1 MALSYA
7 TQPRPPTRPPDGGLD
22 IGCMNSAQS
31 LTHAFKAPSLSL
43 LATEP
48 LRAMFDFVASRL
60 AAAAPPIGDGHP
72 VVVFPGL
79 GGAPFTTAQLRRYLD
94 QAGFQAHD
102 WGRGM
107 NTGPDGDFGPWLQGL
122 VQHVRELHGASGHK
136 VSLVGWSLGGVYAR
150 EIAKLCPESVRQ
162 VITLGT
168 PFASL
173 GGANHAGGIYKLLNR
188 DSAQLTPELQAR
200 LRECP
205 PVPTTSVYSKN
216 DGVVSWRGCIEK
228 KTATSESVEV
238 TASHLGMVT
247 NPEVLRI
254 VVNRLAQPEGRWRAL
269 RRGERLGTRRG
280 VRA

>member
-1 MALSYA
+1 
-7 TQPRPPTRPPDGGLD
+7 
-22 IGCMNSAQS
+22 MNSAQT
-31 LTHAFKAPSLSL
+31 LNPAFKAPSLSL

-60 AAAAPPIGDGHP
+60 AAAAQPIGDGHP

-79 GGAPFTTAQLRRYLD
+79 GGAPFTTSQLRRYLD

-107 NTGPDGDFGPWLQGL
+107 NTGPDGNLDTWLLGL
-122 VQHVRELHGASGHK
+122 VQHVRELHAATGRK

-162 VITLGT
+162 VVTLGT

-188 DSAQLTPELQAR
+188 DNSVQLTPELQAR
-200 LRECP
+200 LRTCP
-205 PVPTTSVYSKN
+205 PVPTTSVYSKS
-216 DGVVSWRGCIEK
+216 DGVVSWRGCLEK

-247 NPEVLRI
+247 HPEVLRI
-254 VVNRLAQPEGRWRAL
+254 VANRLAQPEGEWRAL
-269 RRGERLGTRRG
+269 RRGERLGTG
-280 VRA
+280 KSARA

>member
-1 MALSYA
+1 MDPAR
-7 TQPRPPTRPPDGGLD
+7 T
-22 IGCMNSAQS
+22 
-31 LTHAFKAPSLSL
+31 LTTAFQAPSLSL

-60 AAAAPPIGDGHP
+60 AAAAQPIGDGHA

-79 GGAPFTTAQLRRYLD
+79 GGAPFTTSQLRRYLA
-94 QAGFQAHD
+94 QAGFEAHD

-107 NTGPDGDFGPWLQGL
+107 NTGPDGEFDPWLQGL
-122 VQHVRELHGASGHK
+122 AQHVRALHGATGRK
-136 VSLVGWSLGGVYAR
+136 VSLIGWSLGGVYAR
-150 EIAKLCPESVRQ
+150 EIAKLSPESVRQ

-188 DSAQLTPELQAR
+188 DTAQLTPALQAR
-200 LRECP
+200 LRTCP

-228 KTATSESVEV
+228 KTPASESVEV

-254 VVNRLAQPEGRWRAL
+254 VANRLAQPEGQWRPL
-269 RRGERLGTRRG
+269 RRGERLGNGRDT
-280 VRA
+280 

>member
-1 MALSYA
+1 MSSAH
-7 TQPRPPTRPPDGGLD
+7 TLD
-22 IGCMNSAQS
+22 P
-31 LTHAFKAPSLSL
+31 AFKAPSLSL

-48 LRAMFDFVASRL
+48 LRAMFDFLASRM
-60 AAAAPPIGDGHP
+60 AAGAQPIGDGHP

-79 GGAPFTTAQLRRYLD
+79 GGAPFTTSQLRRYLD

-107 NTGPDGDFGPWLQGL
+107 NTGPDGNLDTWLLLL
-122 VQHVRELHGASGHK
+122 VQHVRELHAASGRK

-150 EIAKLCPESVRQ
+150 EIAKLCPQSVRQ

-188 DSAQLTPELQAR
+188 DNAVRLTPRLQAR
-200 LRECP
+200 LRACP
-205 PVPTTSVYSKN
+205 PVPTTSVYSKS
-216 DGVVSWRGCIEK
+216 DGVVSWQGCIEK

-238 TASHLGMVT
+238 NASHLGMVT
-247 NPEVLRI
+247 HPEVLRI
-254 VVNRLAQPEGRWRAL
+254 VASRLAQAEGSWRPLHGA
-269 RRGERLGTRRG
+269 
-280 VRA
+280 